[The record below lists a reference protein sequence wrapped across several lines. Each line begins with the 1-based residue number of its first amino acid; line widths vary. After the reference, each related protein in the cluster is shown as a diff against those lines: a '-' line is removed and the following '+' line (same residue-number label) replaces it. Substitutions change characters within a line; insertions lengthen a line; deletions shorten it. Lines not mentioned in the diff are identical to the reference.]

1 MVPVRKKVR
10 EMLKPLMKVL
20 RLTSLF
26 LSAFGVRCLVWLTDV
41 RRYLGLIE
49 YDGVAYISWGR
60 EMVSRICRGD
70 WSGFLVNPV
79 HPPLGKLMIGA
90 FTYLM
95 DPMLDPYRSAT
106 LLMCII
112 SSITSIIIYG
122 IGSSML
128 DERRGLIA
136 WMAYTFDPFSI
147 HWTMAWLDAS
157 TILFMTLSL
166 YMLLRYRVDGRM
178 HFIIPSMIFYGL
190 ALMIKFQAILFIFM
204 FFSVIERWKMR
215 ALFAMMAIM
224 VNVLN
229 PQFWTLSG
237 IYEVFKTNIW
247 ITSLSFQDIDAS
259 KIPLLIVIEIFYRL
273 GVGYV
278 AAGVLP
284 YVLPLI
290 AFFSMILKG
299 AYFRSIKFNPFLR
312 VFFWSLIGILM
323 TPRMIFPEYYYAYT
337 IPPLSLLISHLLV
350 DKIILGGNLP
360 KNLIIRLFEASSI
373 LSIVSWIINPSC
385 WKTLLLLATV

>member
-1 MVPVRKKVR
+1 MPVRKKVR

-112 SSITSIIIYG
+112 SSITSIIVYG

-128 DERRGLIA
+128 DKKRGLIA

-157 TILFMTLSL
+157 AILFMTLSL
-166 YMLLRYRVDGRM
+166 YMLLRYRIDGRT
-178 HFIIPSMIFYGL
+178 HFIILSMIFYGL

-204 FFSVIERWKMR
+204 FFSVIEKWKMR
-215 ALFAMMAIM
+215 AFFAMMAIM

-229 PQFWTLSG
+229 PQFWTPSG

-247 ITSLSFQDIDAS
+247 ITSLSFQEVDAS

-278 AAGVLP
+278 GAGVLP

-299 AYFRSIKFNPFLR
+299 VYFRSIKFDPFLR
-312 VFFWSLIGILM
+312 VLFWSLIGILM

-337 IPPLSLLISHLLV
+337 VPPLSLLISHLLA
-350 DKIILGGNLP
+350 DKIILGGSLP
-360 KNLIIRLFEASSI
+360 KNLIVRLFEASSI

-385 WKTLLLLATV
+385 WKILLLLAIV

>member
-1 MVPVRKKVR
+1 MMPVGKKVR

-49 YDGVAYISWGR
+49 YDGGAYISWGR

-147 HWTMAWLDAS
+147 HWTMAWLDVS

-166 YMLLRYRVDGRM
+166 YML
-178 HFIIPSMIFYGL
+178 
-190 ALMIKFQAILFIFM
+190 
-204 FFSVIERWKMR
+204 
-215 ALFAMMAIM
+215 
-224 VNVLN
+224 
-229 PQFWTLSG
+229 
-237 IYEVFKTNIW
+237 
-247 ITSLSFQDIDAS
+247 
-259 KIPLLIVIEIFYRL
+259 
-273 GVGYV
+273 
-278 AAGVLP
+278 
-284 YVLPLI
+284 
-290 AFFSMILKG
+290 
-299 AYFRSIKFNPFLR
+299 
-312 VFFWSLIGILM
+312 SLIHI
-323 TPRMIFPEYYYAYT
+323 
-337 IPPLSLLISHLLV
+337 
-350 DKIILGGNLP
+350 
-360 KNLIIRLFEASSI
+360 
-373 LSIVSWIINPSC
+373 
-385 WKTLLLLATV
+385 